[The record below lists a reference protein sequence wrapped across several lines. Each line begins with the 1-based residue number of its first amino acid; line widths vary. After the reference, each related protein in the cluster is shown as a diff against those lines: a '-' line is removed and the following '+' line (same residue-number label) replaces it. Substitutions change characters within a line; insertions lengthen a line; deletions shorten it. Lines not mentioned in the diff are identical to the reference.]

1 MKFNRDFL
9 MSVVIGMLLALILIG
24 SLIFIKL
31 IPFGFDFVY
40 GEKVIDQTLAQIVG
54 NATNPDEIALS
65 IMAWELEYFD
75 NPYSNYDGNSTLQK
89 FRIYSID
96 GNYKW
101 FMRPAP
107 ASWIIHSRLAN
118 CGEYA
123 IVFATLMDKTG
134 IETNVIRTEGGDHMW
149 AEYMHDGYR
158 IAVDPSVNYVIGMH
172 KKDFENRMGVK
183 FSYVE
188 SSDLQGKVI
197 DVSDEY
203 IDRENV
209 TISVFKNGKPVD
221 NAQIIIKSPYLME
234 NKGGK
239 YNKPAHISSKRS
251 DEDGEITLRLGNTN
265 YISEVKVKRMYIVEY
280 TYNKNFTVNGSQES
294 VIFNLENETS
304 KIKISLAKS

>member
-1 MKFNRDFL
+1 MKFNRGFWRNVAL
-9 MSVVIGMLLALILIG
+9 VMLLVLILIS
-24 SLIFIKL
+24 SLIYTILPL
-31 IPFGFDFVY
+31 IFNFVY

-54 NATNPDEIALS
+54 NATNPDDIALS

-75 NPYSNYDGNSTLQK
+75 NPYSKYNGNSTIQK
-89 FRIYSID
+89 FGIYSID

-101 FMRPAP
+101 FIRSAP

-123 IVFATLMDKTG
+123 IVFATLMNKAG
-134 IETNVIRTEGGDHMW
+134 IEANVIRTEGGDHMW

-188 SSDLQGKVI
+188 SSDLQGKII

-234 NKGGK
+234 KKGGK
-239 YNKPAHISSKRS
+239 YNKPAHISSNKIG
-251 DEDGEITLRLGNTN
+251 EDGEITLKLGNTN
-265 YISEVKVKRMYIVEY
+265 YISEVKVKRMYVIEY

-304 KIKISLAKS
+304 KIKILGLATP